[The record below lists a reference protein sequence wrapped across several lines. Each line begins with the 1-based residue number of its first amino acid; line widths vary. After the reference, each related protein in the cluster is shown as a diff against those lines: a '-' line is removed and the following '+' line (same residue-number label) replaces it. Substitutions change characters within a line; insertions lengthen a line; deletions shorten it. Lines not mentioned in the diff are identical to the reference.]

1 MGLFDNDARKEWTL
15 SSEKEKKGKKK
26 DKKEKDKKKKDK
38 GSKKKDKKNKNT
50 DKHSLGKKENTT
62 FKGFAKP
69 ERLNVQK
76 PANKPNLVLDYKDA
90 FEFDKSN
97 AFEVK
102 YGNDKLSGV
111 FIRAN
116 KSNMI
121 RLSDSANLMD
131 IVKNKA
137 GEISTAQ
144 IKEGLKFLPIKLGI
158 TKPLDHFKKLK
169 ED

>member
-1 MGLFDNDARKEWTL
+1 MGLFDNESRKDWTL

-50 DKHSLGKKENTT
+50 DKRPLGKKENKT
-62 FKGFAKP
+62 FSGFAIP
-69 ERLNVQK
+69 ERPNVSK
-76 PANKPNLVLDYKDA
+76 AENRPNLVLDYKDA

-102 YGNDKLSGV
+102 YGNDKLSGI

-144 IKEGLKFLPIKLGI
+144 IKEGLKFLPIKLGVA
-158 TKPLDHFKKLK
+158 KPLFHFKKSK

>member
-1 MGLFDNDARKEWTL
+1 MSLFDNDARKEWTL
-15 SSEKEKKGKKK
+15 CPEKDKKGKK
-26 DKKEKDKKKKDK
+26 KKEKDKKKEK
-38 GSKKKDKKNKNT
+38 GGKKKDKKNKNT
-50 DKHSLGKKENTT
+50 DKQPKGKKENLT

-69 ERLNVQK
+69 ERPNVQK
-76 PANKPNLVLDYKDA
+76 PLNRPNLALDYKEA

-111 FIRAN
+111 FIKVN